1 MTTAILIGLFLIVLY
16 AAVKMLIADAYDR
29 GRREEVLRRADLQA
43 KLKAQQTNVVM
54 APKTV
59 DDTISDLSD
68 GSF

>member
-1 MTTAILIGLFLIVLY
+1 MIYVFAVLLVAVAALTKLLTVY
-16 AAVKMLIADAYDR
+16 AYEQ
-29 GRREEVLRRADLQA
+29 GRRDEVLKRADLQT